1 MSCTDDNIMSDNNS
15 RLQAKQGQGGKEATP
30 RHTATGR
37 REVADNANAEIAR
50 HAAGNHTPM
59 MQQYLRIKAQHPDM
73 LLFYRMGDFYELF
86 HDDATR
92 AAKLLDITLTQR
104 GASNGQPIKMAGV
117 PYHAAEQYLAKL
129 VKLGESVAICEQ
141 IGDPATSKGPV
152 ERKVVRI
159 VTPGTLTDSALLEE
173 KRDNLLLA
181 LHERHGKLGLAWLNL
196 ASGQFFASETQ
207 PENMQAELERLQ
219 PSEILFAENI
229 TAPQCNVPCKTLP
242 AWHFELDSSRRA
254 LCQQFSTLDLAGFG
268 CDDFTA
274 GLEAAGALLGY
285 AKLTQGQSIA
295 HVRGMQVYH
304 AGRYVRMDAATR
316 RNLEITQTLRG
327 DPSPTLLSLLD
338 TCATNMGS
346 RLLHHWLH
354 HPLRDRATL
363 HARLEAVEQLVE
375 IHRKVY
381 EQLKPS
387 VDVERIT
394 ARIALRSARPRD
406 LSGLRDTLTQLP
418 QLHTLLSGISAP
430 RIKFLAAELLATSR
444 QFQVEGETRRQR
456 ANDDDSANS
465 TARNER
471 GSQHSIAD
479 ELGLLLQKTLKA
491 EPSSILREG
500 GVIADGFDPELDELR
515 GIQTNCGDFL
525 LALEAR
531 ERERT
536 GIATLKV
543 EYNRVHGFYIEVTH
557 AQSANVPDDYRRRQ
571 TLKNAE
577 RYITPELK
585 TFEDKALS
593 ANERALAR
601 EKFLYEQL
609 LDQLSPFIPQ
619 LQRIAAAIAELDV
632 LATFAERAVTLN
644 LVAPRFSDEP
654 QIGITQG
661 RHPVV
666 EAQVDSF
673 TPNDTTLN
681 EKRRMLLITGP
692 NMGGKSTY
700 MRQVALIALLAHV
713 GCFVPAQEALL
724 GEIDQIFTRIG
735 ASDDL
740 ASGRSTFMVEM
751 TEAANIL
758 HNATEKSLVLVDEIG
773 RGTSTFDGLALA
785 YAIARHLLEKKRSYT
800 LFATHY
806 FELTRLSEEFAQL
819 ANVHLAAIEHQHSIV
834 FLHAVNEGAAS
845 QSYGLQVA
853 ALAGVPNDVIRAAKK
868 QLLKL
873 EQNSAAQNPQGDLF
887 DQKPELPEPEEHP
900 LLKSLRELQPDELS
914 PKEALEKLY
923 KLKKLV

>member
-1 MSCTDDNIMSDNNS
+1 MTNTHS
-15 RLQAKQGQGGKEATP
+15 RSQAKQDPGGKEAAP
-30 RHTATGR
+30 KHTVTVR
-37 REVADNANAEIAR
+37 REVADAANTGIAQ
-50 HAAGNHTPM
+50 HVTGNHTPM
-59 MQQYLRIKAQHPDM
+59 MQQYLRIKAEHPDM

-86 HDDATR
+86 HDDAVR

-104 GASNGQPIKMAGV
+104 GASNGKPIKMAGV
-117 PYHAAEQYLAKL
+117 PYHAAEQYLARL
-129 VKLGESVAICEQ
+129 IKLGESVAICEQ

-159 VTPGTLTDSALLEE
+159 VTPGTLTDSALLDE
-173 KRDNLLLA
+173 KRDSLLLA
-181 LHERHGKLGLAWLNL
+181 LHQRQNEVGMAWLNL
-196 ASGQFFASETQ
+196 ASGKFYIAEVDAKQLS
-207 PENMQAELERLQ
+207 AELERLQ
-219 PSEILFAENI
+219 PSEILIAEDAHELQFKSAAN
-229 TAPQCNVPCKTLP
+229 KSLP
-242 AWHFELDSSRRA
+242 VWHFDLETSRRT

-268 CDDFTA
+268 CDDFTL

-285 AKLTQGQSIA
+285 TKLTQGQSIS
-295 HVRGMQVYH
+295 HIRSLQVYS
-304 AGRYVRMDAATR
+304 ADQYVRMDASTR

-327 DPSPTLLSLLD
+327 ETSPTLLSLLD

-354 HPLRDRATL
+354 HPLRDRNVL
-363 HARLEAVEQLVE
+363 RARLDAVEQLKNPPLPQGGRELFCAV
-375 IHRKVY
+375 HDA
-381 EQLKPS
+381 LKPS
-387 VDVERIT
+387 VDVERIS
-394 ARIALRSARPRD
+394 ARIALKSARPRD
-406 LSGLRDTLTQLP
+406 LSGLRDTLIQLP
-418 QLHTLLSGISAP
+418 QLHAVLGRVGNSVAHAESRDKERVGTETCPPYTPLLH
-430 RIKFLAAELLATSR
+430 LLANAL
-444 QFQVEGETRRQR
+444 Q
-456 ANDDDSANS
+456 
-465 TARNER
+465 
-471 GSQHSIAD
+471 AD
-479 ELGLLLQKTLKA
+479 HTLVDLLQKTLKP
-491 EPSSILREG
+491 EPSSVLREG
-500 GVIADGFDPELDELR
+500 GVIADGLDAELDELR
-515 GIQTNCGDFL
+515 SIQTNCGDFL

-543 EYNRVHGFYIEVTH
+543 EYNRVHGFYIEVTQ

-601 EKFLYEQL
+601 EKFLYDQL
-609 LDQLSPFIPQ
+609 LDQLAPFIPQ

-632 LATFAERAVTLN
+632 LATFAERAATLN
-644 LVAPRFSDEP
+644 LSAPEFSDEP
-654 QIGITQG
+654 QINIKQG

-666 EAQVDSF
+666 ESQVDTF

-681 EKRRMLLITGP
+681 DGRRMLLITGP

-713 GCFVPAQEALL
+713 GCFVPAQEAAL

-785 YAIARHLLEKKRSYT
+785 YAIARHLLEINRSYT

-806 FELTRLSEEFAQL
+806 FELTRLAEEYKQL

-834 FLHAVNEGAAS
+834 FLHSVNEGAAS

-853 ALAGVPNDVIRAAKK
+853 ALAGVPGSVIRNAKK
-868 QLLKL
+868 QLIRL
-873 EQNSAAQNPQGDLF
+873 EQQSAAQNPQGDLF
-887 DQKPELPEPEEHP
+887 TAVPDAPEPEEHP
-900 LLKSLRELQPDELS
+900 LLSALRDVQPDELS
-914 PKEALEKLY
+914 PRAALEKLY
-923 KLKKLV
+923 QLKKLV